1 MAYLRKNE
9 EQKLLVIANF
19 QKEAQMLPLPAEVK
33 KVVLSSGAEAKIQGR
48 EAAMEGYQALVLEL
62 A

>member
-1 MAYLRKNE
+1 M
-9 EQKLLVIANF
+9 
-19 QKEAQMLPLPAEVK
+19 K
-33 KVVLSSGAEAKIQGR
+33 KVVLSSGGEAKIQGR